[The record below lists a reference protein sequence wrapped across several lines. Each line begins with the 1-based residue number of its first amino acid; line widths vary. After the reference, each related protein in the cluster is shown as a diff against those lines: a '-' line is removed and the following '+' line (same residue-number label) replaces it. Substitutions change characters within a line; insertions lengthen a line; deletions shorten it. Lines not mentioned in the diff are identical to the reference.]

1 MEGLV
6 KLLRHFLENVLHDTQ
21 KSINYQPK
29 SFSEAPCFGIQAL
42 PMNSMRA
49 KCRATGT
56 WKGCAG
62 CSSFRGSG
70 YSGLGSFGCC
80 MLWALWAWTCSLR
93 FVEPSCL
100 HCRLQGRTERQERR
114 DDMGYG
120 SLVLRI
126 HPTVTASQRLPQTLS
141 NRHPRQLKPIRPKRK
156 LNKKKSM
163 QTGDFPRSVSKTPK
177 LNSVLSRKPT
187 RLSRT

>member
-1 MEGLV
+1 MCRPRVVGKGQGLGAWGLMEGLV

-80 MLWALWAWTCSLR
+80 MLLAPLGLDLQLEIRRAKLLTL
-93 FVEPSCL
+93 PSPGKD
-100 HCRLQGRTERQERR
+100 RKTGETRR
-114 DDMGYG
+114 YG
-120 SLVLRI
+120 IWKPCASYTPYSDCESATAPNSKQ
-126 HPTVTASQRLPQTLS
+126 PTSSTA
-141 NRHPRQLKPIRPKRK
+141 
-156 LNKKKSM
+156 
-163 QTGDFPRSVSKTPK
+163 
-177 LNSVLSRKPT
+177 
-187 RLSRT
+187 

>member
-1 MEGLV
+1 MSCM
-6 KLLRHFLENVLHDTQ
+6 T
-21 KSINYQPK
+21 PK
-29 SFSEAPCFGIQAL
+29 KVSTISRRVFGIQAL

-141 NRHPRQLKPIRPKRK
+141 NRHPRQLKPSDLSASSTPKRACK
-156 LNKKKSM
+156 QVISPDPSQRPQNSTACLAES
-163 QTGDFPRSVSKTPK
+163 QQDSQEPEGD
-177 LNSVLSRKPT
+177 T
-187 RLSRT
+187 R